1 LFSQDAL
8 GRVRLIRGALS
19 IGFSVSELSE
29 ILRERDHGGAPC
41 RRVRK
46 LAANKLVEIEEQLRD
61 LQCWRRELRETLA
74 GWDLVLRETPR
85 GKREGLLEAFV
96 ATHPKRQTRIVGL
109 KRVPRGY
116 PKREKRLS
124 VLVSALRGGYPQ
136 IEMRLKLLIALLIVA
151 LSGANPVTAAM
162 CASYCASSKSAETEV
177 AHHHHNGTQPNNQNS
192 HVHGHGMGCPECPS
206 PCGLSQSSNC
216 IKSAQEQAIKEDSAS
231 QGQPGGN
238 AFAYVA
244 TLPPAAQE
252 PIGNPECQLRLD
264 TSEGIRSSHTPP
276 APLRI

>member
-1 LFSQDAL
+1 M
-8 GRVRLIRGALS
+8 RLIRGALS

-109 KRVPRGY
+109 KRVPRGN
-116 PKREKRLS
+116 PKREKR
-124 VLVSALRGGYPQ
+124 Q
-136 IEMRLKLLIALLIVA
+136 
-151 LSGANPVTAAM
+151 
-162 CASYCASSKSAETEV
+162 
-177 AHHHHNGTQPNNQNS
+177 
-192 HVHGHGMGCPECPS
+192 
-206 PCGLSQSSNC
+206 
-216 IKSAQEQAIKEDSAS
+216 
-231 QGQPGGN
+231 
-238 AFAYVA
+238 
-244 TLPPAAQE
+244 
-252 PIGNPECQLRLD
+252 
-264 TSEGIRSSHTPP
+264 
-276 APLRI
+276 